1 MTKGDPMRF
10 ARNLGYAVFLVML
23 GGGGA
28 VAANICQTQQ
38 LTCATTMPVGG
49 FCECT
54 ANGVTQD
61 GSVGPVPPPGEHVN
75 ATAGG
80 CGANPTA
87 PGCH

>member
-1 MTKGDPMRF
+1 MRF
-10 ARNLGYAVFLVML
+10 ARLISCVVLAAAF
-23 GGGGA
+23 GGGA
-28 VAANICQTQQ
+28 ASAANICQTEK

-54 ANGVTQD
+54 ANGMTQD

-75 ATAGG
+75 ANAGG
-80 CGANPTA
+80 CGAEPNA